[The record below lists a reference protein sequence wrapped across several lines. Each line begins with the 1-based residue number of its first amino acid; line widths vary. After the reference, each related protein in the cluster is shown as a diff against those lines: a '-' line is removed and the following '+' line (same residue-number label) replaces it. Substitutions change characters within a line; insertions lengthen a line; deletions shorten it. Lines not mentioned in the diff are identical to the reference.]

1 DVCSSDLSSPLY
13 VALDKIIF
21 LIQTEL
27 EYSIRKK
34 NRHLLTK
41 TQKIR
46 NRKILLIWS
55 SLGIK
60 LFCFFRSYTILS
72 IYKFRHLTL
81 QGYCDRWGISV
92 CVCVCVCTCVCVY
105 LCLCVCVCV

>member
-81 QGYCDRWGISV
+81 QGYLMCLSV
-92 CVCVCVCTCVCVY
+92 CVCQ
-105 LCLCVCVCV
+105 CVCVCLCVAKYKQLFL